1 MTFNELVYMA
11 KKCIICSEE
20 ATFLIKGS
28 NESYC
33 EGCANE
39 NFSDL
44 TLLQTVEE
52 EAAKVKQIIKENT
65 QKEEMQ

>member
-1 MTFNELVYMA
+1 MA
-11 KKCIICSEE
+11 KKCIICDAE
-20 ATFLIKGS
+20 AVFLIKGS

-33 EGCANE
+33 DGCAKE

-52 EAAKVKQIIKENT
+52 EAAKVKQIIKEKT
-65 QKEEMQ
+65 KQEEEP

>member
-1 MTFNELVYMA
+1 MA
-11 KKCIICSEE
+11 KKCIICDAE

-33 EGCANE
+33 DDCAKE

-52 EAAKVKQIIKENT
+52 ESAKVKQIIKEKT
-65 QKEEMQ
+65 QKEEEQ